1 MRWLFDLPIQTKL
14 VLVSTLSAAVV
25 LLVAGAIMF
34 VYDNQSYRGERQR
47 ELSSQAD
54 ILAASIA
61 APVVFNDAKAA
72 QEYLNAVEVNPRIV
86 MAAVYGRDGALFAS
100 YLRPGT
106 ASPLPAQA
114 QALGSH
120 YEGDELTVLTPV
132 REARRQ
138 VGTVLVQ
145 ARVESVAARLARYSA
160 VLLVVAL
167 GALLVEV
174 PVSMR
179 LNAVIA
185 RPLRDIAEAA
195 SRVAAGDL
203 TVDVHDRQRN
213 DEVGVLVQTFRRMV
227 QRLREMTSEVG
238 EAAHVLASSVSEILA
253 TTSHLSS
260 SAAQTAAAVSETSVT
275 VQEVRQTVQLASQK
289 ARSVSEGAQHVEEVS
304 HAGRRAVEEV
314 IAGMERIREQVD
326 AVAASILKLSEQS
339 QAVGEIIAAVSDL
352 ADQSNLLAVNAA
364 IEAARAGEHGRGFA
378 VVAQEVKSLA
388 EQSKQA
394 TGQVRSILGEIQK
407 ATGQAVLATEQ
418 GGKAVEAGVKQSTQA
433 GQAISVLA
441 EAVAQAAQAAVQ
453 IAASSQQQLVGMNQ
467 VVDAMESIKQASA
480 QNAAG
485 IVQAEAA
492 TQRLGELGQRL
503 RAAVGRFNPV
513 PAEGGLARPFAH
525 VTENAGA

>member
-72 QEYLNAVEVNPRIV
+72 QEYLNAVEVNPKIV

-132 REARRQ
+132 REAGRQ

-167 GALLVEV
+167 GALLLEV

-203 TVDVHDRQRN
+203 TVDVHDKQRN

-304 HAGRRAVEEV
+304 HAGRRAV
-314 IAGMERIREQVD
+314 
-326 AVAASILKLSEQS
+326 
-339 QAVGEIIAAVSDL
+339 
-352 ADQSNLLAVNAA
+352 
-364 IEAARAGEHGRGFA
+364 GR
-378 VVAQEVKSLA
+378 
-388 EQSKQA
+388 
-394 TGQVRSILGEIQK
+394 R
-407 ATGQAVLATEQ
+407 
-418 GGKAVEAGVKQSTQA
+418 
-433 GQAISVLA
+433 
-441 EAVAQAAQAAVQ
+441 
-453 IAASSQQQLVGMNQ
+453 
-467 VVDAMESIKQASA
+467 
-480 QNAAG
+480 
-485 IVQAEAA
+485 
-492 TQRLGELGQRL
+492 
-503 RAAVGRFNPV
+503 
-513 PAEGGLARPFAH
+513 
-525 VTENAGA
+525 